1 MVSLQTL
8 QQLDLNVI
16 LGKTEGY
23 VAQDLENL
31 VSRAIHSHTIQQG
44 KELNFFIVPSYQC
57 KSIRQ
62 QLHVAVLM
70 KFKMLSLLFH
80 VGMNVGSTAEKI
92 TSQDI
97 CYYNLPL
104 STVCICICLI
114 IDLCIIHRSSRYLY
128 LFGGNTWSLK
138 TFHLTT
144 LLATNDLWH
153 VPLCILNSYILQS
166 LLALYIFRDVFGV
179 MKKDIHVSDSLE
191 FFFFFLRES
200 GKHAFFI
207 IEIWSFPVMV
217 YGLSLPWILDPFL
230 FFSSS

>member
-62 QLHVAVLM
+62 QLAVLM
-70 KFKMLSLLFH
+70 MLSLLFH

-97 CYYNLPL
+97 CDYNLPL
-104 STVCICICLI
+104 STVYMFN
-114 IDLCIIHRSSRYLY
+114 R
-128 LFGGNTWSLK
+128 
-138 TFHLTT
+138 
-144 LLATNDLWH
+144 
-153 VPLCILNSYILQS
+153 
-166 LLALYIFRDVFGV
+166 
-179 MKKDIHVSDSLE
+179 
-191 FFFFFLRES
+191 
-200 GKHAFFI
+200 
-207 IEIWSFPVMV
+207 
-217 YGLSLPWILDPFL
+217 
-230 FFSSS
+230 

>member
-97 CYYNLPL
+97 CDHNLPL
-104 STVCICICLI
+104 STVYMFNRWSLY
-114 IDLCIIHRSSRYLY
+114 HPSSRYLY

-138 TFHLTT
+138 TFY
-144 LLATNDLWH
+144 
-153 VPLCILNSYILQS
+153 S
-166 LLALYIFRDVFGV
+166 
-179 MKKDIHVSDSLE
+179 
-191 FFFFFLRES
+191 
-200 GKHAFFI
+200 KHC
-207 IEIWSFPVMV
+207 
-217 YGLSLPWILDPFL
+217 LLPWIFVLT
-230 FFSSS
+230 FSSLDLEFIYPAVSSCSSHLQRCFWCYEERHTCIR

>member
-62 QLHVAVLM
+62 QLAVLL
-70 KFKMLSLLFH
+70 KYKMLYLLFH

-97 CYYNLPL
+97 CDYNLPL
-104 STVCICICLI
+104 STVYMFN
-114 IDLCIIHRSSRYLY
+114 H
-128 LFGGNTWSLK
+128 
-138 TFHLTT
+138 
-144 LLATNDLWH
+144 
-153 VPLCILNSYILQS
+153 
-166 LLALYIFRDVFGV
+166 
-179 MKKDIHVSDSLE
+179 
-191 FFFFFLRES
+191 
-200 GKHAFFI
+200 
-207 IEIWSFPVMV
+207 
-217 YGLSLPWILDPFL
+217 
-230 FFSSS
+230 

>member
-62 QLHVAVLM
+62 QQLAVLL
-70 KFKMLSLLFH
+70 KYKMLYLLFH

-97 CYYNLPL
+97 CDYNLPL
-104 STVCICICLI
+104 STV
-114 IDLCIIHRSSRYLY
+114 YM
-128 LFGGNTWSLK
+128 
-138 TFHLTT
+138 
-144 LLATNDLWH
+144 
-153 VPLCILNSYILQS
+153 LN
-166 LLALYIFRDVFGV
+166 R
-179 MKKDIHVSDSLE
+179 
-191 FFFFFLRES
+191 
-200 GKHAFFI
+200 
-207 IEIWSFPVMV
+207 
-217 YGLSLPWILDPFL
+217 
-230 FFSSS
+230 

>member
-70 KFKMLSLLFH
+70 KYKMLSLLFH
-80 VGMNVGSTAEKI
+80 VAMNVGSTAEKI

-97 CYYNLPL
+97 TLEY
-104 STVCICICLI
+104 CI
-114 IDLCIIHRSSRYLY
+114 Y
-128 LFGGNTWSLK
+128 
-138 TFHLTT
+138 
-144 LLATNDLWH
+144 
-153 VPLCILNSYILQS
+153 
-166 LLALYIFRDVFGV
+166 
-179 MKKDIHVSDSLE
+179 
-191 FFFFFLRES
+191 
-200 GKHAFFI
+200 
-207 IEIWSFPVMV
+207 V
-217 YGLSLPWILDPFL
+217 YR
-230 FFSSS
+230 

>member
-97 CYYNLPL
+97 CDYNLPL
-104 STVCICICLI
+104 STV
-114 IDLCIIHRSSRYLY
+114 YM
-128 LFGGNTWSLK
+128 FTGN
-138 TFHLTT
+138 
-144 LLATNDLWH
+144 
-153 VPLCILNSYILQS
+153 
-166 LLALYIFRDVFGV
+166 R
-179 MKKDIHVSDSLE
+179 
-191 FFFFFLRES
+191 
-200 GKHAFFI
+200 
-207 IEIWSFPVMV
+207 
-217 YGLSLPWILDPFL
+217 
-230 FFSSS
+230 